1 MFRDISNW
9 YVFHYQTNTY
19 YNDQPVEYDENLHFI
34 DFIKY
39 YEKLKK

>member
-1 MFRDISNW
+1 MKKKTKNKKL
-9 YVFHYQTNTY
+9 N
-19 YNDQPVEYDENLHFI
+19 YNDQPVEYDENLQFI